1 MAPIHDACIR
11 GDIDELKRILENSS
25 DSKTLLDT
33 KDENGNNVFVL
44 SLINK
49 QYDIM
54 RYLSRGKSWIE
65 LYVSYLNIS
74 KHYKLDC
81 TLHDIIANGYHGGYT
96 EEYIIECIQNELLQ
110 NSNLETRDCN
120 LNTPLHIACSFRFM
134 DIVKLLLDNGAD
146 VNALNR
152 DLEQPLHVL
161 CNTNSED
168 TPEVFKNILSLLIEK
183 GANVNAINIHNQTP
197 CDILFDSY
205 HDDISELQKE
215 FTKSMINNMLN
226 FKKSLEYTKK
236 ENIITPQVQELLIH
250 ASIAMKQLEYMK
262 NN

>member
-1 MAPIHDACIR
+1 MAPIHEACIR
-11 GDIDELKRILENSS
+11 GDIHELKRILENNS
-25 DSKTLLDT
+25 DPKSLLDT

-44 SLINK
+44 SLINN

-65 LYVSYLNIS
+65 LYVSYLNVS
-74 KHYKLDC
+74 KNYKLDC
-81 TLHDIIANGYHGGYT
+81 TLHDIILNSVYEDYT
-96 EEYIIECIQNELLQ
+96 EDYIIEYIKNELKQ

-120 LNTPLHIACSFRFM
+120 LNTPLHIACEHRLSNV
-134 DIVKLLLDNGAD
+134 VKLLLDNGAD
-146 VNALNR
+146 VYAVNR
-152 DLEQPLHVL
+152 DLAQPLHIL
-161 CNTNSED
+161 CNTTPED
-168 TPEVFKNILSLLIEK
+168 KPEVFKNILSLLIEK

-205 HDDISELQKE
+205 HDTISELQKE
-215 FTKSMINNMLN
+215 FTKIMINNVVNL
-226 FKKSLEYTKK
+226 KKSLEDTKK
-236 ENIITPQVQELLIH
+236 ENILTPQVQELLIH